1 VSDQRQ
7 RALERAAEAG
17 DREAEAEL
25 LRERLR
31 SGELARARVELL
43 ASLGDDAARMA
54 LDAPPPLLPPGDLR
68 ALATG
73 LEDYG
78 KEHLVR
84 AAIAAAS
91 PLLEVI
97 EEHAPY
103 EQRPR
108 AALAAVEAWLEHQDE
123 ARRVG
128 ARLAATEADSAG
140 EQLMDEPQPTLS
152 HVELSFFAWA
162 MSSAADLAAEQ
173 RAEALG
179 ACAAGLFAELQG
191 LYRSL
196 GDERGVD
203 GRVRRALRAWC
214 RGEEPPLDPLEEGV
228 A

>member
-1 VSDQRQ
+1 MSDQRQ

-25 LRERLR
+25 LRERVR
-31 SGELARARVELL
+31 AGELARERVELL
-43 ASLGDDAARMA
+43 AALGDEAARLA
-54 LDAPPPLLPPGDLR
+54 LDDPPDLLPPGDLR
-68 ALATG
+68 ALAYG
-73 LEDYG
+73 LAEFG
-78 KEHLVR
+78 KEQLVR
-84 AAIAAAS
+84 GAIAAAR

-97 EEHAPY
+97 EEHASY
-103 EQRPR
+103 EERPR
-108 AALAAVEAWLEHQDE
+108 AALDAVEAWLARPDE

-128 ARLAATEADSAG
+128 ARLAAVEADRAG

-162 MSSAADLAAEQ
+162 MSSAADLTAEQ
-173 RAEALG
+173 RPEALG
-179 ACAAGLFAELQG
+179 TCAAGVFAELQG

-203 GRVRRALRAWC
+203 GRVRRALSAWC
-214 RGEEPPLDPLEEGV
+214 RDEEPPLQPLEEGV